1 MTDQP
6 WVAPGS
12 ERPHQPG
19 QSPASGY
26 PPAPAPAPAPTQPPG
41 PWQPPSS
48 ATPPAYQVPPPAPA
62 PGYRPPVMEFR
73 PGVIPLRPLTLG
85 DIYGAVV
92 KTIRGNVAATMG
104 LALITTLVFLV
115 PTTALGAWVA
125 SFESTDYDP
134 NATGGEALPLVGTIA
149 QYIPSFGTWLSTV
162 LLTGIVAWVVG
173 QAVMGRRVSAGQTWD
188 GVRGRLPQVIGA
200 TLLTTALYTVAFLVI
215 AALPAVAI
223 VNAIQSKDDASIGIA
238 IGAGLLGLLVL
249 VVVMFF
255 LTTRL
260 AFVTAVVVLER
271 TGVVEAFRRS
281 WRLTGGSQF
290 WRIFG
295 IRLLTSFIV
304 GLAAQVVAVP
314 LGILTVV
321 LAAGV
326 GDLSRFYIWQA
337 VITGVTGLITGAL
350 TTPFTAGVDSLLYV
364 DQRIRREG
372 FDVQLVTAA
381 QQSGAGSPTTG
392 PTVR

>member
-12 ERPHQPG
+12 ERPDQPG
-19 QSPASGY
+19 A
-26 PPAPAPAPAPTQPPG
+26 QPPTYG
-41 PWQPPSS
+41 QQPNPGGN
-48 ATPPAYQVPPPAPA
+48 AAYQAPPPAPV

-104 LALITTLVFLV
+104 LALVTTLVFLV
-115 PTTALGAWVA
+115 PTTALGAWLA
-125 SFESTDYDP
+125 SFETTDFDP
-134 NATGGEALPLVGTIA
+134 NATGDEAIPLIGTVA
-149 QYIPSFGTWLSTV
+149 QYVPSFGTWLSTV

-173 QAVMGRRVSAGQTWD
+173 QAVMGRRVSAGQTWE

-200 TLLTTALYTVAFLVI
+200 TLLATALYTVVLLVV
-215 AALPAVAI
+215 AALPVLAI
-223 VNAIQSKDDASIGIA
+223 INAIQTKDDASIGIA
-238 IGAGLLGLLVL
+238 VGAGLIGLLAL

-260 AFVTAVVVLER
+260 AFVTAVIVLER
-271 TGVVEAFRRS
+271 TGVMEGFRRS

-290 WRIFG
+290 WRVFG

-304 GLAAQVVAVP
+304 GIAAQVVAVP
-314 LGILTVV
+314 LGIVTMV
-321 LAAGV
+321 LAMSA

-337 VITGVTGLITGAL
+337 VITGVTGLVTGAL

-381 QQSGAGSPTTG
+381 QGPAASTSGPAL
-392 PTVR
+392 R

>member
-1 MTDQP
+1 
-6 WVAPGS
+6 
-12 ERPHQPG
+12 
-19 QSPASGY
+19 
-26 PPAPAPAPAPTQPPG
+26 
-41 PWQPPSS
+41 
-48 ATPPAYQVPPPAPA
+48 
-62 PGYRPPVMEFR
+62 MEFR

-104 LALITTLVFLV
+104 LALVTTLVFLV
-115 PTTALGAWVA
+115 PTTALGAWLA
-125 SFESTDYDP
+125 SFETTDFDP
-134 NATGGEALPLVGTIA
+134 NATGDEAIPLIGTVA
-149 QYIPSFGTWLSTV
+149 QYVPSFGTWLSTV

-173 QAVMGRRVSAGQTWD
+173 QAVMGRRVSAGQTWE

-200 TLLTTALYTVAFLVI
+200 TLLATALYTVVLLVV
-215 AALPAVAI
+215 AALPVLAI
-223 VNAIQSKDDASIGIA
+223 INAIQTKDDASIGIA
-238 IGAGLLGLLVL
+238 VGAGLIGLLAL

-260 AFVTAVVVLER
+260 AFVTAVIVLER
-271 TGVVEAFRRS
+271 TGVMEGFRRS

-290 WRIFG
+290 WRVFG

-304 GLAAQVVAVP
+304 GIAAQVVAVP
-314 LGILTVV
+314 LGIVTMV
-321 LAAGV
+321 LAMSA

-337 VITGVTGLITGAL
+337 VITGVTGLVTGAL

-381 QQSGAGSPTTG
+381 QGPAASTSGPAL
-392 PTVR
+392 R